1 MDNDKFL
8 IKDKKHDKRTKHKNS
23 EVFSTIFMFFT
34 AIAIAFLLTTYVFQ
48 QYEVDGP
55 SMQTT
60 LHNQNRLIVVKLART
75 WARITGHE
83 YIPNRGDIIIFNEN
97 GLYNA
102 DGLPEKTLVK
112 RVIGL
117 PGDRMVFTNGTV
129 TIYNS
134 KNPKGFDPDKTMA
147 YGKVIPY
154 TSAPSTTTTIIVP
167 KDHVFVMGDN
177 RTDSLDSRVFGPI
190 NVNQIIGRLVLRI
203 WPFNTIQIF

>member
-1 MDNDKFL
+1 MDSENNQ
-8 IKDKKHDKRTKHKNS
+8 IKEQRHSNRKKHKNS
-23 EVFSTIFMFFT
+23 EVFSTVLMFCT

-48 QYEVDGP
+48 QYQVNGP

-75 WARITGHE
+75 WSRITGHP
-83 YIPNRGDIIIFNEN
+83 YIPNRGDIIIFHEN
-97 GLYNA
+97 GLYNS
-102 DGLPEKTLVK
+102 DGVPENTLVK

-117 PGDRMVFTNGTV
+117 PGDKMVFANGTI
-129 TIYNS
+129 TIFNS
-134 KNPKGFDPDKTMA
+134 QHPKGFNPDKTMS

-154 TSAPSTTTTIIVP
+154 TSAPPITTIIVP

-190 NVNQIIGRLVLRI
+190 DVNQIIGKLVLRI
-203 WPFNTIQIF
+203 WPFNSIELF